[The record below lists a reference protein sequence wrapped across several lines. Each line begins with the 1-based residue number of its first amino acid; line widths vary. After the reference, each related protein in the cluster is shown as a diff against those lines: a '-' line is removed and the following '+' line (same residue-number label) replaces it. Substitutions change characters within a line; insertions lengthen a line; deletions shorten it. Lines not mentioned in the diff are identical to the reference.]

1 MRHEGKKQKGKKGKI
16 MEIKN
21 ACVEKKR
28 KMKDRDRDGEREMR
42 RDGEVKGRGRKG
54 ERIER

>member
-1 MRHEGKKQKGKKGKI
+1 MRGKNKREKKGRLWRL
-16 MEIKN
+16 KN